1 MKVFTYPIR
10 YTYGDT
16 IKLKSISDLH
26 IGSPL
31 FDKKA
36 FLDYMSDVDDK
47 TYIVGNGD
55 FMDMI
60 IASDV
65 KRFKQGSDDGITETP
80 VDEQVNK
87 AYAILKPYAERII
100 LIGQGNHEETIV
112 KRCGTNPMKRLAE
125 KLGCQYA
132 GMKWMLRLNLRE
144 GTGRGRSVV
153 VYGHHGYGGGTRTE
167 GGNITKFFRD
177 MAYDE
182 ADIYLFGH
190 VHEKAYKRIPRGYH
204 GGSKYQARD
213 RLLVIGGSFKRNLT
227 NDDTTTWEESKG
239 FPIRAIGGYTIKI
252 TPTKEWVRMQVTE

>member
-1 MKVFTYPIR
+1 MKVFTQPIT
-10 YTYGDT
+10 YHYGDT
-16 IKLKSISDLH
+16 IKLKPIPDLH
-26 IGSPL
+26 VGSPL

-36 FLDYMSDVDDK
+36 FKEFMSDIDDQTYLVGTGDIMDQIIATDPRYKKGVEKGTSETIVDDQ
-47 TYIVGNGD
+47 I
-55 FMDMI
+55 
-60 IASDV
+60 
-65 KRFKQGSDDGITETP
+65 
-80 VDEQVNK
+80 DE
-87 AYAILKPYAERII
+87 AYQLLAPYADRII
-100 LIGQGNHEETIV
+100 LLGIGNHEETIV
-112 KRCGTNPMKRLAE
+112 KKCGTNPLRRLCE

-144 GTGRGRSVV
+144 GMGRGRSVV

-204 GGSKYQARD
+204 GGAKYQARD

-227 NDDTTTWEESKG
+227 DDDTTTWEESKG

-252 TPTKEWVRMQVTE
+252 TPTKDWVKMGVTE